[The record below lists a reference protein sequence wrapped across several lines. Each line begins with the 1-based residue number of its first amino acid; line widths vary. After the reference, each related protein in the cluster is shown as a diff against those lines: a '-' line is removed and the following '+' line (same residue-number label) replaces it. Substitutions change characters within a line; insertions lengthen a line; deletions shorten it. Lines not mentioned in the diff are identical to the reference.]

1 MVAPREVRWVIGT
14 RSAVLARLA
23 VGGVWAYQ
31 GVWCKLLGR
40 DAAQRRIVAGLP
52 GVGPARSRAALAAVG
67 AGEAALAAWVV
78 AGRGRRCAAAV
89 QTVAVAAMNAAGL
102 RLARAEVPRPWRLL
116 ARNAAFLALA
126 WAAAG
131 DARG

>member
-52 GVGPARSRAALAAVG
+52 
-67 AGEAALAAWVV
+67 
-78 AGRGRRCAAAV
+78 GRGRRCAAAV